1 MCTVT
6 PNLQTG
12 DLNQDA
18 QLKEVVSVQCLPHR
32 VPNEAITPVSLYRW
46 YHRKLINYKH

>member
-18 QLKEVVSVQCLPHR
+18 QLKEVVSVQCPAQ
-32 VPNEAITPVSLYRW
+32 VPNEAITPVSL
-46 YHRKLINYKH
+46 